1 MIKFLKRTFYVIL
14 GLIALGSAWLYVY
27 SNSGKFATDIAYLE
41 CSLRDVGSDA
51 KDKRFL
57 DNVRT
62 AYSDNAV
69 GRLANDWIKGKVLL
83 NWIADEGET
92 EDGLSSTIKL
102 STSTSS
108 YAGYSYSTDIR
119 RTFNRN
125 TLLYTWQKK
134 EGYNG
139 KVIFW
144 MTRQCVIIDKR
155 IFEAKRKKSA
165 DATKANQKI

>member
-92 EDGLSSTIKL
+92 EDGLQSTVKL
-102 STSTSS
+102 KTSTNS
-108 YAGYSYSTDIR
+108 YAGYTYSTDIM

-125 TLLYTWQKK
+125 TLLYSYEKK
-134 EGYNG
+134 DGYNG
-139 KVIFW
+139 KVLSLIH
-144 MTRQCVIIDKR
+144 I
-155 IFEAKRKKSA
+155 
-165 DATKANQKI
+165 

>member
-14 GLIALGSAWLYVY
+14 GIIALGGVWLYVD
-27 SNSGKFATDIAYLE
+27 SSSEKFAKDIAYLE
-41 CSLRDVGSDA
+41 CSLRDVGSDT

-57 DNVRT
+57 DKVR
-62 AYSDNAV
+62 AAHSDNAV
-69 GRLANDWIKGKVLL
+69 GRLANDWIKEKVLL

-92 EDGLSSTIKL
+92 EDGLVSTIKL
-102 STSTSS
+102 NVSTSS
-108 YAGYSYSTDIR
+108 YDGYSYSTDIQ

-125 TLLYTWQKK
+125 TLLYKWEKK

-139 KVIFW
+139 KVILW

-155 IFEAKRKKSA
+155 IFEAQRKKSA
-165 DATKANQKI
+165 DATKAKQKI